1 MYAYNADG
9 FTRNVAS
16 WNAQNGPTNILP
28 PVMSQQLIQM
38 RSFEFPQIALLYKQ
52 NLVVSMSKYD
62 IVKKTDD
69 FKQLQ
74 NAYQSEE

>member
-1 MYAYNADG
+1 
-9 FTRNVAS
+9 
-16 WNAQNGPTNILP
+16 
-28 PVMSQQLIQM
+28 MSQQLIQM